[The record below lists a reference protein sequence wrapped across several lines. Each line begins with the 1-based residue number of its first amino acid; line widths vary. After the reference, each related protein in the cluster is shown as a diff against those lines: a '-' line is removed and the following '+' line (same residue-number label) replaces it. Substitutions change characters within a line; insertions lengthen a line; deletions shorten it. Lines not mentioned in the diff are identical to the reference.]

1 MSGGSPPPIDILA
14 DRRGA
19 LVRVAALTGG
29 RLSDL
34 YLDRTDRPALAGAVV
49 AGRVDRIQA
58 GLNAAFVDL
67 GGGAMGMLPA
77 QDVRGITGGTSPDG
91 GPPRIGRLL
100 RAGQTVLVQVKAE
113 GVGGKAAPLTMDV
126 SLPGRFLI
134 HVPHSGGLSV
144 SKRLGDARE
153 ALARRAETLIG
164 AAGWIVRASALTA
177 DDCDLVHEAQALAA
191 LWRRIGEG
199 GASPAV
205 RLPPPGALTRALVEH
220 GAGPVRRIAAEDDG
234 LFAAA
239 QGWVESLAPALAGVV
254 ERAPPGLFETVDL
267 DSELAVLAGRRVPLP
282 GGACLVIDRTEALTV
297 IDVNAGERGNPMDVN
312 RDAAAEV
319 ARQLRLRNIGGIVIV
334 DFLNMRAKGEGER
347 LLRTLSQAVAGDPVQ
362 TQVYG
367 VSKLGLV
374 EMTRARR
381 GITLADAL
389 AGTDP
394 LDGLPAEEHGP

>member
-1 MSGGSPPPIDILA
+1 MSGGGPLPIDILA
-14 DRRGA
+14 DRCGV
-19 LVRVAALTGG
+19 LTRVAVLTGG

-34 YLDRTDRPALAGAVV
+34 YLDRTDRDHPGRLPLAGGIV

-67 GGGAMGMLPA
+67 GGGAMGMLAA
-77 QDVRGITGGTSPDG
+77 QDVRGVAAD

-113 GVGGKAAPLTMDV
+113 GVGDKAAPLTMDV

-134 HVPHSGGLSV
+134 HVPHAAGVSV
-144 SKRLGDARE
+144 SKRLGDARA
-153 ALARRAETLIG
+153 ALAARVKGLAGE
-164 AAGWIVRASALTA
+164 AGWIVRASALSAA
-177 DDCDLVHEAQALAA
+177 DADLVHEAQALTA
-191 LWRRIGEG
+191 LWQRIGKG
-199 GASPAV
+199 GAAPAV
-205 RLPPPGALTRALVEH
+205 RLPPPDALTRALVEH
-220 GAGPVRRIAAEDDG
+220 GAGPVRRIAAEDGG

-239 QGWVESLAPALAGVV
+239 RAWTAALAPALAERV
-254 ERAPPGLFETVDL
+254 ERAAPGLFETADL
-267 DSELAVLAGRRVPLP
+267 DAELAVLAGRRVPLP
-282 GGACLVIDRTEALTV
+282 GGASLVIDRTEALTV

-312 RDAAAEV
+312 RDAALEV

-334 DFLNMRAKGEGER
+334 DFLNMRGKGEGDR

-381 GITLADAL
+381 GMDLAAAL

-394 LDGLPAEEHGP
+394 LDGLPAQG

>member
-1 MSGGSPPPIDILA
+1 MSGGSPLPIDILA

-19 LVRVAALTGG
+19 LTRVAVLTGG

-34 YLDRTDRPALAGAVV
+34 YLDRTDRPSLVGAVV

-67 GGGAMGMLPA
+67 GGGVMGMLAA
-77 QDVRGITGGTSPDG
+77 QDVRGVTSD

-100 RAGQTVLVQVKAE
+100 RAGQTVVVQVKAE
-113 GVGGKAAPLTMDV
+113 GAGDKAAPLTMDV

-134 HVPHSGGLSV
+134 HVPYAAGLGL
-144 SKRLGDARE
+144 SKRLGEARE
-153 ALARRAETLIG
+153 ALARRVETLIG
-164 AAGWIVRASALTA
+164 EAGWIVRAAALTA
-177 DDCDLVHEAQALAA
+177 DDSTLIAEAHALAA
-191 LWRRIGEG
+191 VWRTIGQS
-199 GASPAV
+199 GAAPAV
-205 RLPPPGALTRALVEH
+205 RLPSPGALTRALVEQ
-220 GAGPVRRIAAEDDG
+220 GAGPLRRVAVEDDT

-239 QGWVESLAPALAGVV
+239 EEWLSAFAPGLAGCL
-254 ERAPPGLFETVDL
+254 ERSGPGLFETVDL
-267 DSELAVLAGRRVPLP
+267 DAELAVLAGRRVPLP
-282 GGACLVIDRTEALTV
+282 GGASLAIDRTEALTV
-297 IDVNAGERGNPMDVN
+297 IDVNAGDRGNPMDVN
-312 RDAAAEV
+312 RDAALEV

-334 DFLNMRAKGEGER
+334 DFLNMRARGDGDR
-347 LLRTLSQAVAGDPVQ
+347 LLRTLSQAVADDPVQ

-381 GITLADAL
+381 GISLADAL

-394 LDGLPAEEHGP
+394 LDGLPAQG

>member
-1 MSGGSPPPIDILA
+1 MSGSPPASPPAPINILA

-19 LVRVAALTGG
+19 LVRVAVLTGG

-34 YLDRTDRPALAGAVV
+34 YLDRVDRPALAGAVV

-77 QDVRGITGGTSPDG
+77 QDVRGVVSD

-113 GVGGKAAPLTMDV
+113 GAGDKAAPLTMDV

-153 ALARRAETLIG
+153 ALARRAGTLIG

-177 DDCDLVHEAQALAA
+177 DDADLVHEAQALAA
-191 LWRRIGEG
+191 LWRRMGEG
-199 GASPAV
+199 GAAPAV
-205 RLPPPGALTRALVEH
+205 RLPPSGALIRALVEH
-220 GAGPVRRIAAEDDG
+220 GAGPVRRIAVEDHG

-239 QGWVESLAPALAGVV
+239 HAWAESFAPALAGAV
-254 ERAPPGLFETVDL
+254 ERAPPGLFETADL

-381 GITLADAL
+381 GVTLADAL